1 MATIL
6 WYIVDSI
13 TSDVFVVDSPTQPTT
28 SPLSNPVDPNKT
40 QLLNAV
46 EKDLANNLIGY
57 LVIDASGN
65 AVGFTKSGTTFTRI
79 SQGVLYQMQVG
90 SLLSAATLPL
100 SGCGGEVVSTGTT
113 LTTFQARRGTPG
125 TSGTTTVQ
133 LEVNGVAVG
142 GATLSWTSGD
152 GAFALK
158 SVAINVAVNA
168 GDRLSMLLS
177 SAEVGGQDIFGE
189 VS

>member
-6 WYIVDSI
+6 WSIVDSV
-13 TSDVFVVDSPTQPTT
+13 TQGVFVVDSPTQPTT
-28 SPLSNPVDPNKT
+28 SPLSNPVDPTQT

-46 EKDLANNLIGY
+46 EKILANNLTGY
-57 LVIDASGN
+57 FVIDASGT
-65 AVGFTKSGTTFTRI
+65 AIGFTKSGTTFTRI

-90 SLLSAATLPL
+90 SMLSAAPLPL
-100 SGCGGEVVSTGTT
+100 SGCGGEVMSIGTT

-133 LEVNGVAVG
+133 LEVNGVVVG
-142 GATLSWTSGD
+142 GATLSWTPAD

-158 SVAINVAVNA
+158 SVAISVAVNT